1 MPTLSIFYGIVIT
14 IYWFDHAPPHI
25 HARYG
30 EYEAQI
36 DIQTFKIINGS
47 LPRRAKAMVL
57 KWMREHQPELVAAW
71 EAASTGTQPEKIAP
85 LP

>member
-30 EYEAQI
+30 EFEAQF
-36 DIQTFKIINGS
+36 DIQDVKIIMGS
-47 LPRRAKAMVL
+47 LPRRAKAMVV
-57 KWMREHQPELVAAW
+57 KWMREHQAELMTAW
-71 EAASTGTQPEKIAP
+71 AAASSGVLPEKIAP

>member
-1 MPTLSIFYGIVIT
+1 MPTLAIFYGIVIQ
-14 IYWFDHAPPHI
+14 IYWADHPPPHI

-36 DIQTFKIINGS
+36 DIRALSVLAGS
-47 LPRRAKAMVL
+47 LPRRAQAMVPE
-57 KWMREHQPELVAAW
+57 WTREHQAELLSAW
-71 EAASTGTQPEKIAP
+71 EMASAGLRPARIAP

>member
-14 IYWFDHAPPHI
+14 IYWFDHAPPHV

-30 EYEAQI
+30 EHEAQI
-36 DIQTFKIINGS
+36 DIQAFKIINGS

-57 KWMREHQPELVAAW
+57 KWTREHQAELMVAW
-71 EAASTGTQPEKIAP
+71 EAASAGLPPEPIAP

>member
-1 MPTLSIFYGIVIT
+1 MPTLSIFYGIVMQ
-14 IYWFDHAPPHI
+14 IYWVDHAPPHV

-30 EYEAQI
+30 EHEAQI
-36 DIQTFKIINGS
+36 DIQAVAILNGS

-57 KWMREHQPELVAAW
+57 RWTREHQVELMAAW
-71 EAASTGTQPEKIAP
+71 EAASAGLPAEKIAP